1 MEQFVGV
8 IIALVFNVLDILTG
22 LTSAL
27 KNGNIVSSKMR
38 DGLFKKLAFILCYF
52 VAWLIDNYGYTVGF
66 TISIKILPVIV
77 LYVCATELVS
87 ILENIEKI
95 NPNLSISKLKKMFH
109 LDEIK
114 KIDEDEKGEKKND

>member
-27 KNGNIVSSKMR
+27 KYGNIVSSKML
-38 DGLFKKLAFILCYF
+38 DGLFKKLAFIRCYF